1 MADKSLFA
9 RLNRLFSTNLIVRNI
24 GGRKLKVAD
33 TSRIQASGNLASNY
47 MVDRWAKLHK
57 GSGYGS
63 GAQQTN
69 YTVARRVL
77 FDDYEGMDQDPILSS
92 ALDIY
97 ADESTVRNEFGN
109 ILEIHSNNDNI
120 QEVLNNLFYDI
131 LNIDFNLWPWI
142 RNLCKYGD
150 HFMKLDISEKY
161 GIVNVNPISAYEMER
176 VEEFDTDVQRPVM
189 FFHEGDGQRHEYQNY
204 EIAHFRLLSDT
215 NFLPYGKSMIEAGR
229 KIWKQLTL
237 MEDAMLIHRIMRAPE
252 KRVFKIDIGNI
263 PPAEVDNYMNSL
275 ISKMKKTPFV
285 NSATG
290 DYNLKYN
297 MQNMLEDFY
306 LPVRGGDRGTEIDN
320 LAGLENNSID
330 DIEYLKNKMLA
341 SLKIPK
347 AFLGYEEGVEGKS
360 TLAAEDVRF
369 ARTIERIQRIVESE
383 LYKIAIVH
391 LYAQGY
397 TDDEL
402 VNFDLSLTNPSI
414 VYEQEK
420 IELWNNKSSLASD
433 LKDLRM
439 VSENWV
445 YDNVFNMSKDQVD
458 NERSSIIED
467 IKRKFRH
474 EQIEAEG
481 NDPVA
486 TGQSFG
492 TPHDLAMVG
501 MEGEKERGQGASSG
515 GGNDGS
521 YDGGY
526 DSDDKVSIFAQDNR
540 GAPKG
545 GHPGAGRP
553 KGGAKYKTDRG
564 VRGRDP
570 IGSKQNKSLS
580 RDKAIKH
587 TYRNGSPMRDWV
599 SKMKTK
605 EIITETMKNDA
616 DSKYKD
622 DGGLLDENNL
632 ITDETNVE

>member
-1 MADKSLFA
+1 MADKSLFG
-9 RLNRLFSTNLIVRNI
+9 RLSRLFSTNLIVRNI
-24 GGRKLKVAD
+24 GGRRLKVAD
-33 TSRIQASGNLASNY
+33 TSRLQSSGNLSSNY
-47 MVDRWAKLHK
+47 MVDRWAKLHR

-77 FDDYEGMDQDPILSS
+77 FDDYEAMDQDPILSS

-97 ADESTVRNEFGN
+97 SDECTVRNEFGN
-109 ILEIHSNNDNI
+109 ILEITSTNDNI
-120 QEVLNNLFYDI
+120 QEILNNLFYDI

-142 RNLCKYGD
+142 RNLVKYGD

-161 GIVNVNPISAYEMER
+161 GIVNVNPISPYEMER
-176 VEEFDTDVQRPVM
+176 VEDFDTDVQRPVM
-189 FFHEGDGQRHEYQNY
+189 FFHEGEGQKHEYENY

-215 NFLPYGKSMIEAGR
+215 NFLPYGKSMIEAAR
-229 KIWKQLTL
+229 KIWKQLML
-237 MEDAMLIHRIMRAPE
+237 MEDAMLLHRIMRAPE

-263 PPAEVDNYMNSL
+263 PPAEVDTYMNSL
-275 ISKMKKTPFV
+275 ISKMKKTPFIDQ
-285 NSATG
+285 ATG

-306 LPVRGGDRGTEIDN
+306 LPVRGGDTGTSIEN

-341 SLKIPK
+341 ALKIPK

-360 TLAAEDVRF
+360 TLAQEDVRF

-397 TDDEL
+397 KDSEL
-402 VNFDLSLTNPSI
+402 VNFDLALTNPSI

-420 IELWNNKSSLASD
+420 IELWNNKQSLASD
-433 LKDLRM
+433 LKDLKM
-439 VSENWV
+439 VSEDWV
-445 YDNVFNMSKDQVD
+445 YGNIFNMSTDQVKK
-458 NERSSIIED
+458 ERERVIED

-474 EQIEAEG
+474 DQIEAEG
-481 NDPVA
+481 NDPVS

-501 MEGEKERGQGASSG
+501 QEGQTEQGQGAG
-515 GGNDGS
+515 GEEDP
-521 YDGGY
+521 DGY

-540 GAPKG
+540 GAPK
-545 GHPGAGRP
+545 
-553 KGGAKYKTDRG
+553 
-564 VRGRDP
+564 
-570 IGSKQNKSLS
+570 
-580 RDKAIKH
+580 
-587 TYRNGSPMRDWV
+587 
-599 SKMKTK
+599 
-605 EIITETMKNDA
+605 
-616 DSKYKD
+616 
-622 DGGLLDENNL
+622 
-632 ITDETNVE
+632 

>member
-1 MADKSLFA
+1 MADKSLFG
-9 RLNRLFSTNLIVRNI
+9 RLSRLFSTNIIVRNI
-24 GGRKLKVAD
+24 GGRRLKVAD
-33 TSRIQASGNLASNY
+33 TSRLQSSGNLSSNY
-47 MVDRWAKLHK
+47 MVDRWAKLHR

-77 FDDYEGMDQDPILSS
+77 FDDYEAMDQDPILSS

-97 ADESTVRNEFGN
+97 SDECTVRNEFGN
-109 ILEIHSNNDNI
+109 ILEITSTNDNI
-120 QEVLNNLFYDI
+120 QEILNNLFYDI

-142 RNLCKYGD
+142 RNLVKYGD

-161 GIVNVNPISAYEMER
+161 GIVNVNPISPYEMER

-189 FFHEGDGQRHEYQNY
+189 FFHEGEGQKHEYENY

-215 NFLPYGKSMIEAGR
+215 NFLPYGKSMIEAAR
-229 KIWKQLTL
+229 KIWKQLML
-237 MEDAMLIHRIMRAPE
+237 MEDAMLLHRIMRAPE

-263 PPAEVDNYMNSL
+263 PPAEVDTYMNSL
-275 ISKMKKTPFV
+275 ISKMKKTPFIDQ
-285 NSATG
+285 ATG

-306 LPVRGGDRGTEIDN
+306 LPVRGGDTGTSIEN

-341 SLKIPK
+341 ALKIPK

-360 TLAAEDVRF
+360 TLAQEDVRF

-397 TDDEL
+397 KDEEL
-402 VNFDLSLTNPSI
+402 VNFDLALTNPSI

-420 IELWNNKSSLASD
+420 IELWNNKQSLASD
-433 LKDLRM
+433 LKDLKM
-439 VSENWV
+439 VSEDWV
-445 YDNVFNMSKDQVD
+445 YGNIFNMSTDQVKK
-458 NERSSIIED
+458 ERERVIED

-474 EQIEAEG
+474 DQIEAEG
-481 NDPVA
+481 NDPVS

-501 MEGEKERGQGASSG
+501 AEGQKEQGQGADEEPG
-515 GGNDGS
+515 D
-521 YDGGY
+521 Y

-553 KGGAKYKTDRG
+553 KKGAKYKTDRG
-564 VRGRDP
+564 VKGRDP
-570 IGSKQNKSLS
+570 IGAKQNKSLS
-580 RDKAIKH
+580 RDKTIKH
-587 TYRNGSPMRDWV
+587 TYNGSPMRDWI
-599 SKMKTK
+599 SKRKTK
-605 EIITETMKNDA
+605 AIITETMKNALETPYNDE
-616 DSKYKD
+616 
-622 DGGLLDENNL
+622 GGLLDEKNL
-632 ITDETNVE
+632 ISDEPNVE

>member
-1 MADKSLFA
+1 MADKSLFG
-9 RLNRLFSTNLIVRNI
+9 RLSRLFSTNIIVRNI
-24 GGRKLKVAD
+24 GGRRLKVAD
-33 TSRIQASGNLASNY
+33 TSRLQSSGNLSSNY
-47 MVDRWAKLHK
+47 MVDRWAKLHR

-77 FDDYEGMDQDPILSS
+77 FDDYEAMDQDPILSS

-97 ADESTVRNEFGN
+97 SDECTVRNEFGN
-109 ILEIHSNNDNI
+109 ILEITSTNDNI
-120 QEVLNNLFYDI
+120 QEILNNLFYDI

-142 RNLCKYGD
+142 RNLVKYGD

-161 GIVNVNPISAYEMER
+161 GIVNVNPISPYEMER

-189 FFHEGDGQRHEYQNY
+189 FFHEGEGQKHEYENY

-215 NFLPYGKSMIEAGR
+215 NFLPYGKSMIEAAR
-229 KIWKQLTL
+229 KIWKQLML
-237 MEDAMLIHRIMRAPE
+237 MEDAMLLHRIMRAPE

-263 PPAEVDNYMNSL
+263 PPAEVDTYMNSL
-275 ISKMKKTPFV
+275 ISKMKKTPFIDQ
-285 NSATG
+285 ATG

-297 MQNMLEDFY
+297 IQNMLEDFY
-306 LPVRGGDRGTEIDN
+306 LPVRGGDTGTSIEN

-341 SLKIPK
+341 ALKIPK

-360 TLAAEDVRF
+360 TLAQEDVRF

-397 TDDEL
+397 KDEEL
-402 VNFDLSLTNPSI
+402 VNFDLALTNPSI

-420 IELWNNKSSLASD
+420 IELWNNKQSLASD
-433 LKDLRM
+433 LKDLKM
-439 VSENWV
+439 VSEDWV
-445 YDNVFNMSKDQVD
+445 YGNIFNMSTDQVKK
-458 NERSSIIED
+458 ERERVIED

-474 EQIEAEG
+474 DQIEAEG
-481 NDPVA
+481 NDPVS

-501 MEGEKERGQGASSG
+501 AEGQKEQGQGADEEPG
-515 GGNDGS
+515 D
-521 YDGGY
+521 Y

-553 KGGAKYKTDRG
+553 KKGAKYKTDRG
-564 VRGRDP
+564 VKGRDP
-570 IGSKQNKSLS
+570 IGAKQNKSLS
-580 RDKAIKH
+580 RDKTIKH
-587 TYRNGSPMRDWV
+587 TYNGSPMRDWI
-599 SKMKTK
+599 SKRKTK
-605 EIITETMKNDA
+605 AIITETMKNALETPYND
-616 DSKYKD
+616 K
-622 DGGLLDENNL
+622 GGLLDEKNL
-632 ITDETNVE
+632 ISDEPNVE

>member
-1 MADKSLFA
+1 
-9 RLNRLFSTNLIVRNI
+9 
-24 GGRKLKVAD
+24 
-33 TSRIQASGNLASNY
+33 

-97 ADESTVRNEFGN
+97 ADECTVRNEFGN
-109 ILEIHSNNDNI
+109 ILEINSTNDNI
-120 QEVLNNLFYDI
+120 REVLSNLFYDI

-142 RNLCKYGD
+142 RNLVKYGD

-176 VEEFDTDVQRPVM
+176 IEEFDTDVQRPVM
-189 FFHEGDGQRHEYQNY
+189 FYHEGEGQRHEYENY

-215 NFLPYGKSMIEAGR
+215 NFLPYGKSMVEAAR
-229 KIWKQLTL
+229 KIWKQLVL

-306 LPVRGGDRGTEIDN
+306 LPVRGGDSGTEIDN

-341 SLKIPK
+341 ALKIPK

-397 TDDEL
+397 KDNEL

-433 LKDLRM
+433 LKDLKM
-439 VSENWV
+439 VSEDWV
-445 YDNVFNMSKDQVD
+445 YENIFNMSTDQAKR
-458 NERSSIIED
+458 ERAHIIED
-467 IKRKFRH
+467 IKLKFRH
-474 EQIEAEG
+474 DQIEAEG
-481 NDPVA
+481 NDPVT

-501 MEGEKERGQGASSG
+501 AVEQPEQGQGAG
-515 GGNDGS
+515 EEPPA
-521 YDGGY
+521 Y
-526 DSDDKVSIFAQDNR
+526 DSDNKVSIFAQDNR

-553 KGGAKYKTDRG
+553 KGGQKYKTDRG
-564 VRGRDP
+564 ARGRDP
-570 IGSKQNKSLS
+570 IGAKQNKSMS
-580 RDKAIKH
+580 RSKAIKH
-587 TYRNGSPMRDWV
+587 TYRNGSPMRDWI
-599 SKMKTK
+599 SKQKTK
-605 EIITETMKNDA
+605 AIITETMKNTLETPFNDE
-616 DSKYKD
+616 
-622 DGGLLDENNL
+622 GGLLDEKNL
-632 ITDETNVE
+632 ISDEPNVE

>member
-1 MADKSLFA
+1 MADKSLFG
-9 RLNRLFSTNLIVRNI
+9 RLSRLFSTNLIVRNV
-24 GGRKLKVAD
+24 GGRRLKVAD
-33 TSRIQASGNLASNY
+33 TSRLQSSGNLSSNY
-47 MVDRWAKLHK
+47 MVDRWAKLHR

-77 FDDYEGMDQDPILSS
+77 FDDYEAMDQDPILSS

-97 ADESTVRNEFGN
+97 SDECTVRNEFGN
-109 ILEIHSNNDNI
+109 ILEITSTNDNI
-120 QEVLNNLFYDI
+120 QEILNNLFYDI

-142 RNLCKYGD
+142 RNLVKYGD

-161 GIVNVNPISAYEMER
+161 GIVNVNPISPYEMER

-189 FFHEGDGQRHEYQNY
+189 FFHEGEGQKHEYENY

-215 NFLPYGKSMIEAGR
+215 NFLPYGKSMIEAAR
-229 KIWKQLTL
+229 KIWKQLML
-237 MEDAMLIHRIMRAPE
+237 MEDAMLLHRIMRAPE

-263 PPAEVDNYMNSL
+263 PPAEVDTYMNSL
-275 ISKMKKTPFV
+275 ISKMKKTPFIDQ
-285 NSATG
+285 ATG

-297 MQNMLEDFY
+297 IQNMLEDFY
-306 LPVRGGDRGTEIDN
+306 LPVRGGDTGTSIEN

-341 SLKIPK
+341 ALKIPK

-360 TLAAEDVRF
+360 TLAQEDVRF

-397 TDDEL
+397 KDEEL
-402 VNFDLSLTNPSI
+402 VNFDLALTNPSI

-420 IELWNNKSSLASD
+420 IELWNNKQSLASD
-433 LKDLRM
+433 LKDLKM
-439 VSENWV
+439 VSEDWV
-445 YDNVFNMSKDQVD
+445 YGNIFNMSTDQVKK
-458 NERSSIIED
+458 ERERVIED

-474 EQIEAEG
+474 DQIEAEG
-481 NDPVA
+481 NDPVS

-501 MEGEKERGQGASSG
+501 AEGQKEQGQGAG
-515 GGNDGS
+515 EEPGD
-521 YDGGY
+521 Y

-553 KGGAKYKTDRG
+553 KKGAKYKTDRG
-564 VRGRDP
+564 VKGRDP
-570 IGSKQNKSLS
+570 IGAKQNKSLS
-580 RDKAIKH
+580 RDKTIKH
-587 TYRNGSPMRDWV
+587 TYNGSPMRDWI
-599 SKMKTK
+599 SKRKTK
-605 EIITETMKNDA
+605 AIITETMKNALETPYND
-616 DSKYKD
+616 K
-622 DGGLLDENNL
+622 GGLLDEKNL
-632 ITDETNVE
+632 ISDEPNVE

>member
-9 RLNRLFSTNLIVRNI
+9 RLNRLFSTNLIVRNV
-24 GGRKLKVAD
+24 GGRRLKVAD
-33 TSRIQASGNLASNY
+33 TSRLQSSGNLASNY

-97 ADESTVRNEFGN
+97 ADECTVRNEFGN
-109 ILEIHSNNDNI
+109 ILEINSTNDNI
-120 QEVLNNLFYDI
+120 QEVLSNLFYDI
-131 LNIDFNLWPWI
+131 LNIEFNLWPWI
-142 RNLCKYGD
+142 RNLVKYGD

-176 VEEFDTDVQRPVM
+176 IEEFDTDVQRPVM
-189 FFHEGDGQRHEYQNY
+189 FYHEGEGQRHEYENY

-215 NFLPYGKSMIEAGR
+215 NFLPYGKSMVEAAR
-229 KIWKQLTL
+229 KIWKQLVL

-263 PPAEVDNYMNSL
+263 PPAEVDNYMNQL

-285 NSATG
+285 NSTTG
-290 DYNLKYN
+290 EYNLKYN

-306 LPVRGGDRGTEIDN
+306 LPVRGGDSGTEIDN

-341 SLKIPK
+341 ALKIPK

-397 TDDEL
+397 KDNEL

-433 LKDLRM
+433 LKDLKM
-439 VSENWV
+439 VSEDWV
-445 YDNVFNMSKDQVD
+445 YENIFNMSTDQAKR
-458 NERSSIIED
+458 ERAHIIED
-467 IKRKFRH
+467 IKLKFRH
-474 EQIEAEG
+474 DQIEAEG
-481 NDPVA
+481 NDPA
-486 TGQSFG
+486 KSGESQG
-492 TPHDLAMVG
+492 TPSDLAMG
-501 MEGEKERGQGASSG
+501 RTGHELEDEG
-515 GGNDGS
+515 
-521 YDGGY
+521 
-526 DSDDKVSIFAQDNR
+526 
-540 GAPKG
+540 GAPEG
-545 GHPGAGRP
+545 GQPGAGRP
-553 KGGAKYKTDRG
+553 TEGPHYGKDGSA
-564 VRGRDP
+564 RGRDP
-570 IGSKQNKSLS
+570 LGKHDKRKGGSGASKYGKSLALAHL
-580 RDKAIKH
+580 DKLKGTLIKPH
-587 TYRNGSPMRDWV
+587 VKILTESEEVKEEYD
-599 SKMKTK
+599 K
-605 EIITETMKNDA
+605 EIN
-616 DSKYKD
+616 SKS
-622 DGGLLDENNL
+622 
-632 ITDETNVE
+632 

>member
-1 MADKSLFA
+1 MADKSLFG
-9 RLNRLFSTNLIVRNI
+9 RLSRLFSTNIIVRNI
-24 GGRKLKVAD
+24 GGRRLKVAD
-33 TSRIQASGNLASNY
+33 TSRLQSSGNLSSNY
-47 MVDRWAKLHK
+47 MVDRWAKLHR

-77 FDDYEGMDQDPILSS
+77 FDDYEAMDQDPILSS

-97 ADESTVRNEFGN
+97 SDECTVRNEFGN
-109 ILEIHSNNDNI
+109 ILEITSTNDNI
-120 QEVLNNLFYDI
+120 QEILNNLFYDI

-142 RNLCKYGD
+142 RNLVKYGD

-161 GIVNVNPISAYEMER
+161 GIVNVNPISPYEMER

-189 FFHEGDGQRHEYQNY
+189 FFHEGEGQKHEYENY

-215 NFLPYGKSMIEAGR
+215 NFLPYGKSMIEAAR
-229 KIWKQLTL
+229 KIWKQLVL
-237 MEDAMLIHRIMRAPE
+237 MEDAMLLHRIMRAPE

-263 PPAEVDNYMNSL
+263 PPAEVDTYMNSL
-275 ISKMKKTPFV
+275 ISKMKKTPFIDQ
-285 NSATG
+285 ATG

-306 LPVRGGDRGTEIDN
+306 LPVRGGDTGTSIEN

-341 SLKIPK
+341 ALKIPK

-360 TLAAEDVRF
+360 TLAQEDVRF

-397 TDDEL
+397 KDAEL
-402 VNFDLSLTNPSI
+402 VNFDLALTNPSI

-420 IELWNNKSSLASD
+420 IELWNNKQSLASD
-433 LKDLRM
+433 LKDLKM
-439 VSENWV
+439 VSEDWV
-445 YDNVFNMSKDQVD
+445 YGNIFNMSTDQVKK
-458 NERSSIIED
+458 ERERVIED

-474 EQIEAEG
+474 DQIEAEG
-481 NDPVA
+481 NDPVT

-501 MEGEKERGQGASSG
+501 QEGQIEQGQGAG
-515 GGNDGS
+515 GEEDP
-521 YDGGY
+521 DGY

-553 KGGAKYKTDRG
+553 KKGAKYKTDRG
-564 VRGRDP
+564 ARGRDP
-570 IGSKQNKSLS
+570 IGAKQNKSLS
-580 RDKAIKH
+580 RNKTIKH
-587 TYRNGSPMRDWV
+587 TYNGSPMRDWY
-599 SKMKTK
+599 SKHKSK
-605 EIITETMKNDA
+605 EIITETMKNALETPYNDE
-616 DSKYKD
+616 
-622 DGGLLDENNL
+622 GGLLDEKNL
-632 ITDETNVE
+632 ISDEPNVE

>member
-1 MADKSLFA
+1 
-9 RLNRLFSTNLIVRNI
+9 
-24 GGRKLKVAD
+24 
-33 TSRIQASGNLASNY
+33 
-47 MVDRWAKLHK
+47 
-57 GSGYGS
+57 
-63 GAQQTN
+63 
-69 YTVARRVL
+69 
-77 FDDYEGMDQDPILSS
+77 MDQDPILAS

-97 ADESTVRNEFGN
+97 ADECTVRNEFGN
-109 ILEIHSNNDNI
+109 ILEVTSNNDNI

-142 RNLCKYGD
+142 RNLVKYGD

-189 FFHEGDGQRHEYQNY
+189 FFHEGDGQRHEYENY

-215 NFLPYGKSMIEAGR
+215 NFLPYGKSMVESAR

-306 LPVRGGDRGTEIDN
+306 LPVRGGDSGTEIDN

-341 SLKIPK
+341 ALKIPK

-397 TDDEL
+397 KDDEL

-420 IELWNNKSSLASD
+420 IELWNNKQSLASD
-433 LKDLRM
+433 LKDLKM
-439 VSENWV
+439 VSEDWV
-445 YDNVFNMSKDQVD
+445 YTNIFNMSSDQVKK
-458 NERSSIIED
+458 ERAHVIED
-467 IKRKFRH
+467 IKLKFRH
-474 EQIEAEG
+474 DQIEAEG
-481 NDPVA
+481 NDPIT

-501 MEGEKERGQGASSG
+501 QEGQKEQGQGDSG
-515 GGNDGS
+515 GDK
-521 YDGGY
+521 DEPGY

-553 KGGAKYKTDRG
+553 KKGAKYKTDRG
-564 VRGRDP
+564 ARGRDP
-570 IGSKQNKSLS
+570 IGAKQNKSLS
-580 RDKAIKH
+580 MDKSIKH
-587 TYRNGSPMRDWV
+587 TYKNGSPMKDWI
-599 SKMKTK
+599 SKQKTK
-605 EIITETMKNDA
+605 GIITETMKNALDTPFN
-616 DSKYKD
+616 DE
-622 DGGLLDENNL
+622 GGLLDEKNL
-632 ITDETNVE
+632 ISDEPNVE